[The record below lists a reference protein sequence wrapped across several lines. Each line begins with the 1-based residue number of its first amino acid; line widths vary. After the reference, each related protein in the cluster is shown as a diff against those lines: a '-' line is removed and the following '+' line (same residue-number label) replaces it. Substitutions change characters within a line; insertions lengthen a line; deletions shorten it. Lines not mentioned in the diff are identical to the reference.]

1 LFDVAKNSSH
11 MNLFL
16 LIAAAYLLG
25 SIPTAVWVSKTFFG
39 IDIREHGSKNM
50 GASNTFRVLGTGWG
64 IFVLLIDMG
73 KAVAAVQLA
82 NYVNEHDWLGT
93 EKIFW
98 QLILGLIAVAGHI
111 FPVFAGFRGGK
122 GVACLFGVV
131 LAIQPWTALLCV
143 GVFLI
148 VVVITKYISLGSL
161 TAVVVFAVSVLFAV
175 KEQNLYF
182 KWFAILSALLIFGL
196 HATNIRRLLKGTENK
211 LNFKKRKKQD

>member
-82 NYVNEHDWLGT
+82 NYVNEYDWLGT

>member
-1 LFDVAKNSSH
+1 